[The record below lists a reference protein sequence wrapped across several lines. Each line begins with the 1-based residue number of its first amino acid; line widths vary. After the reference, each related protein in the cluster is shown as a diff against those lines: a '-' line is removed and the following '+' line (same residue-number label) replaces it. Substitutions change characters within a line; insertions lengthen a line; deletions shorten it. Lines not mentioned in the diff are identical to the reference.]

1 MTIKFNFEVDPN
13 TYDCFINITEDAMD
27 AIVVMR
33 MRQILQ
39 DNYSQK
45 CDNLT
50 DIDHYLDLESAAA
63 TVIRHF
69 SVPE

>member
-1 MTIKFNFEVDPN
+1 
-13 TYDCFINITEDAMD
+13 
-27 AIVVMR
+27 

-39 DNYSQK
+39 EQYSQK

-63 TVIRHF
+63 TVIKHF